1 MSQGQYWIEDLRYS
15 IEVFSET
22 GNLVEVLARLRDLAA
37 ARASFDVCRRKYP
50 KKLILLCQG
59 GRVLRRSDQGDESE
73 SAHAVTTRLQKTP
86 AAKGGCRRWRG
97 W

>member
-37 ARASFDVCRRKYP
+37 QERR
-50 KKLILLCQG
+50 
-59 GRVLRRSDQGDESE
+59 
-73 SAHAVTTRLQKTP
+73 
-86 AAKGGCRRWRG
+86 
-97 W
+97 